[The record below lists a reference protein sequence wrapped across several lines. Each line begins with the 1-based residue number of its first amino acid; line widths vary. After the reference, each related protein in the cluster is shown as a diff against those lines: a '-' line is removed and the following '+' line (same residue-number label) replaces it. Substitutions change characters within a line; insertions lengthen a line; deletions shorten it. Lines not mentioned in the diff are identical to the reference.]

1 MASFVFAPLRHARKS
16 HTPVMNCILAIDQG
30 SHASRALLF
39 DAGGA
44 VLARHEQR
52 VDQYETHPGW
62 VELAPEQVLASVR
75 AVIAEVL
82 PHASGPVTC
91 AGLAVQRSTL
101 VAWERDSGE
110 PLAPAIS
117 WQDTRCGELL
127 QRYAPHER
135 LIHQISGLPLSPHYL
150 AGKMR
155 WLLEENETV
164 AEAASQ
170 GQLLMGPLASYL
182 ACHLLQGRPL
192 LADHSNAARSM
203 LFNISHGQWSRALTE
218 LFHIDPAILP
228 NCVPTLAMHGLLE
241 GSGIPLTCLC
251 GDQNAAIHAGG
262 EPPDNQLM
270 LNLGTGAFILR
281 GVGHHPPVHERLIG
295 GIAWSTAA
303 ERRYLLEASI
313 NGVGSG
319 LRWLQNQTQ
328 VDLLHALPD
337 WLHEIGSPPL
347 FLNSI
352 GGLGS
357 PYWRQDLE
365 PRFVPATASPGRRA
379 VALIES
385 VAFLIQRNLEEMDLE
400 GIDGI
405 QVSGGLSP
413 LNGLCQRIADLSGLP
428 LHRHDDPE
436 ATARGLAW
444 LAAGRP
450 THWQGKPAGR
460 HFRPGRNPA
469 LKLRYHE
476 FLQRLEQ
483 ALGLA
488 DR

>member
-1 MASFVFAPLRHARKS
+1 MD
-16 HTPVMNCILAIDQG
+16 CILAIDQG
-30 SHASRALLF
+30 SHATRALLF
-39 DAGGA
+39 DRDGQ

-52 VDQYETHPGW
+52 VDQYESHPGW

-75 AVIAEVL
+75 AVVAEVL

-101 VAWERDSGE
+101 VAWERSSGD

-117 WQDTRCGELL
+117 WQDIRCAELL
-127 QRYAPHER
+127 KRYARHAQ
-135 LIHQISGLPLSPHYL
+135 LIHQISGQPLSPDYL
-150 AGKMR
+150 VGKML

-164 AEAASQ
+164 AEAASR
-170 GQLLMGPLASYL
+170 GDLVMGPLASYL
-182 ACHLLQGRPL
+182 ARHLLQDAPL
-192 LADHSNAARSM
+192 IADHSNAARSM
-203 LFNISHGQWSRALTE
+203 LFNISHGQWSRALTG
-218 LFHIDPAILP
+218 LFHIDPAVLP
-228 NCVPTLAMHGLLE
+228 DCVPTLAEHGLLE

-270 LNLGTGAFILR
+270 LNLGTGAFLMR
-281 GVGHHPPVHERLIG
+281 GVGGHPPEEERLIG
-295 GIAWSTAA
+295 GIAWSTAL
-303 ERRYLLEASI
+303 ERRYLLEASV
-313 NGVGSG
+313 NGVGSA
-319 LRWLQNQTQ
+319 LRWLENQTQ
-328 VDLLHALPD
+328 TELLRQLPD

-357 PYWRQDLE
+357 PYWRQDIE
-365 PRFVPATASPGRRA
+365 PRFIPATESVSRRA
-379 VALIES
+379 VAIIES
-385 VAFLIQRNLEEMDLE
+385 IAFLIHRNLQEMNLE

-450 THWQGKPAGR
+450 GHWQGKPAGR
-460 HFRPGRNPA
+460 RFRPASNSG
-469 LKLRYHE
+469 LKQRYHE
-476 FLQRLEQ
+476 FIQRLEQ
-483 ALGLA
+483 DVVENRGQTTVS
-488 DR
+488 